1 MSNLLQRL
9 EDRKMPTKDVA
20 ICLDLNLLAERD
32 QAMAALAG
40 ANRNRANDDRMAG
53 DSPAVT
59 AARAAVADLDAR
71 IREASVIIR
80 ITGVDRTT
88 YNRWIS
94 QCPPR
99 KGVQESFNSSTF
111 FMHAAR
117 HSGQYVDEHGE
128 AHEMTEAEW
137 DAIDERITD
146 GEHDRIAKAVIAVNR
161 EAGGSEIP
169 FSVSGSATT
178 RDSFGISV
186 SPETSGSRRAA
197 STGGSPKKS
206 TSKKPTSKAAASSE

>member
-1 MSNLLQRL
+1 
-9 EDRKMPTKDVA
+9 
-20 ICLDLNLLAERD
+20 
-32 QAMAALAG
+32 MAALAA
-40 ANRNRANDDRMAG
+40 ANRNRGNDDRMAG
-53 DSPAVT
+53 DSPAVA
-59 AARAAVADLDAR
+59 AARATVADLDAR

-88 YNRWIS
+88 YHRWMT

-99 KGVQESFNSSTF
+99 KGVPQEAFNSSTF

-117 HSGQYVDEHGE
+117 RSGQYVDEHGE
-128 AHEMTEAEW
+128 AHEMTPAEW

-161 EAGGSEIP
+161 EAGGAEIP

-206 TSKKPTSKAAASSE
+206 TSRKPTSKAAASSE